1 MTDIAGMDM
10 YDHMAG
16 MWIVGED
23 MPQESNRITL
33 HASEKDRFGL
43 PDLYGSLSALLGI
56 RHPSEIGDRF
66 RSTGVVRGGSDR
78 IT

>member
-1 MTDIAGMDM
+1 MTDIAAMDM

-16 MWIVGED
+16 MWIGGED
-23 MPQESNRITL
+23 IPQESSRITL
-33 HASEKDRFGL
+33 HASEKDQFGL
-43 PDLYGSLSALLGI
+43 PNLYGLLSALLGI

-66 RSTGVVRGGSDR
+66 RSTGAVRGGSDR